1 MALQIVFAVGSK
13 AVGGGPIAGILFV
26 FGGGVDDGPG
36 DNITGGGEILGDFVG
51 ADGGGDILGNAV
63 VTIIGAV
70 GLLQEDE
77 GFAVI
82 RTGTVEF
89 QTGKLGLE
97 VEGAAGFGFHFGFD
111 LSLQYCYLILKCWG
125 IRKAPW
131 GLSQGAVGVCDSFFT
146 GPGEGFCRLHP

>member
-13 AVGGGPIAGILFV
+13 AVGGGPVAGILFV

-51 ADGGGDILGNAV
+51 ADGGGDILGDAV
-63 VTIIGAV
+63 VTIIGTV
-70 GLLQEDE
+70 GLLQKDE
-77 GFAVI
+77 GFAII

-89 QTGKLGLE
+89 QAGKFGLE

-111 LSLQYCYLILKCWG
+111 LSVSNL
-125 IRKAPW
+125 
-131 GLSQGAVGVCDSFFT
+131 
-146 GPGEGFCRLHP
+146 